1 MFYYFCLHSFI
12 SPFKPLLQRKLP
24 SPGFQIEIVLV
35 DYDASNSPRQI
46 GSNANKESAPDTTS
60 ATATKEIR
68 TPPSKVDSDSRS
80 QDKDDVFSDS
90 EAEETGSS
98 KSRHDKVAGDTDGST
113 VTAKAAEMKSS
124 KEEAT
129 AIAQA
134 IGQVTLKNEA
144 GAKDVPASSDVK
156 IEGSSKSLPVETP
169 ELGSTTMSEFKAIAA
184 DASVFSFGDDE
195 DYESE

>member
-1 MFYYFCLHSFI
+1 MVFA
-12 SPFKPLLQRKLP
+12 LP
-24 SPGFQIEIVLV
+24 GEPGLTEVEIVLA
-35 DYDASNSPRQI
+35 DYDASNPSRQI

-60 ATATKEIR
+60 ATATNEIN
-68 TPPSKVDSDSRS
+68 TPPSKVDRDSRS

-90 EAEETGSS
+90 EAEETDSS
-98 KSRHDKVAGDTDGST
+98 KSRRDKMSGDTDRSK
-113 VTAKAAEMKSS
+113 VTAKGAEMKSS

-134 IGQVTLKNEA
+134 IGQVALKNKA
-144 GAKDVPASSDVK
+144 GPKNVPDSSDVK
-156 IEGSSKSLPVETP
+156 IEGSNKSLPVETP